1 MRRGSGLEATR
12 GGARRRADRQAG
24 GNGTPT
30 DRRDLTDRSRASK
43 LRAMSPAAPTE
54 RSAPPAPGSA
64 RADSAAPYAPQILGV
79 LNVSPE
85 SMVSESI
92 AIGDAA
98 VRERAAMLVRT
109 GADWIDLGGRS
120 ITPDAPM
127 IDDATEQARL
137 FAALAALRSAEAG
150 AASETPAGADPEPGS
165 AGAYRVS
172 IDTWSAATGEAALA
186 RGADAINYTGGALPT
201 SLLDAVA
208 RRGALLFV
216 TYMPYANAYAMRKAP
231 PAAVGVEAVLD
242 HLGPKVEAARRAGVE
257 RLVVDPNVGIIHPS
271 TDDHRKIHQQ
281 LDIVWQ
287 LDRLRVL
294 GCPILLYAAR
304 KPEPLAR
311 IMMASAVL
319 HARADYVRTH
329 TPEMIRRLLA
339 VGG

>member
-1 MRRGSGLEATR
+1 M
-12 GGARRRADRQAG
+12 
-24 GNGTPT
+24 TPAPST
-30 DRRDLTDRSRASK
+30 DSQTAP
-43 LRAMSPAAPTE
+43 ASPA
-54 RSAPPAPGSA
+54 R
-64 RADSAAPYAPQILGV
+64 PYAPQILGV
-79 LNVSPE
+79 LNLSPE
-85 SMVSESI
+85 SMVTESI
-92 AIGDAA
+92 AIGDDA

-137 FAALAALRSAEAG
+137 FAALAALRRSGSGTG
-150 AASETPAGADPEPGS
+150 AAIGTNEP
-165 AGAYRVS
+165 YRVS

-186 RGADAINYTGGALPT
+186 RGADAINYTGGPLPS

-208 RRGALLFV
+208 RRSALLFV
-216 TYMPYANAYAMRKAP
+216 TYMPYANAYAMRSAK
-231 PAAVGVEAVLD
+231 PAAVGIEAVLE

-257 RLVVDPNVGIIHPS
+257 RLVLDPNVGIIHPS

-339 VGG
+339 AEG